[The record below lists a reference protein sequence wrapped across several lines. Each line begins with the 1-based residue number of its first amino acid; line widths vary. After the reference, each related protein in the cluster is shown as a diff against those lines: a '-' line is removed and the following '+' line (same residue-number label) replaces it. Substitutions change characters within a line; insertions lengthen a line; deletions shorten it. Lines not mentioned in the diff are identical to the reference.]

1 MEMKGQCGRGD
12 HFWYK
17 VKDSVKRHHKI
28 LIVLLWL
35 SILLLMI
42 ILLAILY
49 NIRNQFFTSRLC
61 VTPACME
68 SATRSLKYLDTSVN
82 PCTDFYSFACG
93 KYIDEL
99 EDLKKIKRK
108 SSFDI
113 LIKTTGQQMTLLKK
127 QILSKNI
134 SKPHVIFNSLY
145 NTCINDTLS
154 ESEQVEN
161 AKTILET
168 INKWPLLNS
177 DWKETDFD
185 FVGTTKKLRMLGVPF
200 NFFFDLDL
208 DVDALNTSQHVIA
221 IHFETVSQ
229 LQKFN
234 FSKILSVTP
243 EVLNDFKSAEK
254 LMHLFLN
261 SLYAKKYF
269 DPNTKA
275 QINELVINL
284 RNEFM
289 DILKTVD
296 WLDEP
301 TRESAIEKLTA
312 MGTCV
317 GYPEELVNDG
327 NIEAYYE
334 NVHLCKYFNYKSKRL
349 CFS

>member
-1 MEMKGQCGRGD
+1 MNWSRHKNVVYLDPLPPMPYAGASIPAGNLNNNVRSAFVNRFHRNENNTILD
-12 HFWYK
+12 HFGIK

-28 LIVLLWL
+28 LIVLTRL

-68 SATRSLKYLDTSVN
+68 SATRSLQYLDTSVN

-108 SSFDI
+108 
-113 LIKTTGQQMTLLKK
+113 K
-127 QILSKNI
+127 
-134 SKPHVIFNSLY
+134 
-145 NTCINDTLS
+145 
-154 ESEQVEN
+154 
-161 AKTILET
+161 T

-254 LMHLFLN
+254 LYEDREKIISTIKSLILN
-261 SLYAKKYF
+261 S
-269 DPNTKA
+269 TK
-275 QINELVINL
+275 ISNL
-284 RNEFM
+284 KHLNSGFNWLEYIRNAVLMPETIITE
-289 DILKTVD
+289 DDGI
-296 WLDEP
+296 
-301 TRESAIEKLTA
+301 AI
-312 MGTCV
+312 
-317 GYPEELVNDG
+317 
-327 NIEAYYE
+327 I
-334 NVHLCKYFNYKSKRL
+334 
-349 CFS
+349 